1 LCNFEFEEHE
11 RVLWRVIFNDFKG
24 DERLDP
30 ALDLRMRLK
39 VNMGGEDEEKLRQIY
54 KGTSFNEFDN
64 FVLSDYHVINEVV
77 IDRGPSPYSIQIEIY
92 IDN

>member
-1 LCNFEFEEHE
+1 M
-11 RVLWRVIFNDFKG
+11 
-24 DERLDP
+24 
-30 ALDLRMRLK
+30 DLRMRLK